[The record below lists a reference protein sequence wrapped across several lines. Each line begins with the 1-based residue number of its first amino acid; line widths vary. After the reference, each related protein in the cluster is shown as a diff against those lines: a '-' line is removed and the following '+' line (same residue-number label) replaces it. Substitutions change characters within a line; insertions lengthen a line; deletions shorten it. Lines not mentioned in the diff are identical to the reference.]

1 MEDGYIR
8 GMTRLTR
15 LLPQALVISHA
26 GTMTEPRPLRDG
38 ATPRPSS
45 PSHRRVGVIH
55 NPRSHSNRNARCGL
69 EDMAAR
75 HPGLAF
81 DTPASPADLRRALRR
96 FAAEKVDL
104 LVISGGDGT
113 LRDVLTA
120 LPDAYPDGPPD
131 LAILAAGNTNLA
143 ARALGISG
151 TGPQGLER
159 LLKAVR
165 HDRLHRADCRLL
177 EVGWIGQPGRT
188 PMRGFFFGAA
198 AFAEGKRIADIE
210 IHRRHMHKGLAVA
223 VTAATMVVRILFG
236 DSDGLKRGT
245 PMRIGLDDA
254 PPRDADRFLLM
265 ATTLDRLMLGL
276 WPFWGR
282 GEGGIHWLEIEA
294 RPQRLVAALLAMAIR
309 RPGRWMA
316 RKGYRSEHVSR
327 VRIRLRQSFVL
338 DGEFFD
344 PGPEGI
350 LLSTPGQVTVVWP

>member
-15 LLPQALVISHA
+15 LLPQALVVSQV
-26 GTMTEPRPLRDG
+26 GTMTEFRPVRG
-38 ATPRPSS
+38 NASARPSS
-45 PSHRRVGVIH
+45 PSHQRVGVIH
-55 NPRSHSNRNARCGL
+55 NPRSHSNRNGRCGL
-69 EDMAAR
+69 ERLAAL
-75 HPGLAF
+75 HPQLAF
-81 DTPASPADLRRALRR
+81 DAPASLADLERTLRR
-96 FAAEKVDL
+96 FASEKIDL

-120 LPDAYPDGPPD
+120 LPAAYPDGPPD

-151 TGPQGLER
+151 TGPQGLQR
-159 LLKAVR
+159 LLTAVR
-165 HDRLHRADCRLL
+165 HDRLRRSDCRLL
-177 EVGWIGQPGRT
+177 EVSWIGQPERM
-188 PMRGFFFGAA
+188 PVRGFFFGAA

-210 IHRRHMHKGLAVA
+210 IHRRHLHKGLAVA

-245 PMRIGLDDA
+245 PMRISLDDA

-276 WPFWGR
+276 WPFWGH
-282 GEGGIHWLEIEA
+282 GNGGIHWLDIEA
-294 RPQRLVAALLAMAIR
+294 RPKRLVATLLATAIR

-316 RKGYRSEHVSR
+316 RKGYRSDHVFR
-327 VRIRLRQSFVL
+327 VRILLRQSFVL

-344 PGPEGI
+344 PGPDGI